1 MLILIILI
9 DIDCIAYWFLSIGH
23 AGYSNLYSVDE
34 ERGYRQCS
42 TTGTH
47 MTNENND
54 TDKYSNNIIMLQI
67 PTGGR

>member
-47 MTNENND
+47 MYRETNVNE
-54 TDKYSNNIIMLQI
+54 
-67 PTGGR
+67 